1 MSVVR
6 RVARPLLAAQFV
18 ISGLDTF
25 RHPASRAR
33 TAAPLLA
40 KIAPPLGLPDDPEL
54 LVRANGAVMMGAG
67 TMLAAGKLPRL
78 SALVLACS
86 LVPTTIAGHPFWQ
99 VKDPKQRAQQR
110 LQLQKNLSML
120 GGLLLAVVD
129 TGGKPSLGWRTRR
142 AAKDAKRS
150 AKTAKRETAMM
161 AKTARREARLAAHA
175 AHHQAHDVRHH
186 LADALPG

>member
-6 RVARPLLAAQFV
+6 RVARPLLATQF
-18 ISGLDTF
+18 IIGGLDAY
-25 RHPASRAR
+25 RHPASRAK

-54 LVRANGAVMMGAG
+54 VVRANGAVMMGAG
-67 TMLAAGKLPRL
+67 AMLAAGKLPRL
-78 SALVLACS
+78 SALALALS
-86 LVPTTIAGHPFWQ
+86 LVPTTMAGHPFWQ
-99 VKDPKQRAQQR
+99 IKDPKQRAQQR

-129 TGGKPSLGWRTRR
+129 TDGRPGLGWRARR

-150 AKTAKRETAMM
+150 ARTAKRETTMM
-161 AKTARREARLAAHA
+161 AKTARREARMAARA
-175 AHHQAHDVRHH
+175 AHHQAHQVTHQV
-186 LADALPG
+186 ADALPG